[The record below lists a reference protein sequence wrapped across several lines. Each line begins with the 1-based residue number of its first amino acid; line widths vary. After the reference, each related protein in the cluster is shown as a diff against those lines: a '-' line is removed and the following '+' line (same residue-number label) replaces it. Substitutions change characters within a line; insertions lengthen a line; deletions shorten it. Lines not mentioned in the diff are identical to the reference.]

1 MYFILTSQ
9 SPIVFIHHKPSL
21 VKHLLCHLR
30 PISTNQSLY
39 QISFVVIEDGE
50 FEQLEI
56 TPLSSPPELPDVMK
70 QQDSTSAHA
79 QEQTAS

>member
-1 MYFILTSQ
+1 MHATYFKVLLKWFDLLTILY
-9 SPIVFIHHKPSL
+9 FL
-21 VKHLLCHLR
+21 
-30 PISTNQSLY
+30 
-39 QISFVVIEDGE
+39 FVVCVDGE